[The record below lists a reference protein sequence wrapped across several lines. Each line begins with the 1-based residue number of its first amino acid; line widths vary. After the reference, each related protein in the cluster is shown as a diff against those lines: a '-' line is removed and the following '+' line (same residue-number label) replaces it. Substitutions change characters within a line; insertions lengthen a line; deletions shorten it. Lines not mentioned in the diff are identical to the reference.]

1 MNRNVLLVI
10 NPKASKGKGEVKARK
25 ISDYFI
31 SKGWGCTVAY
41 TRDVGHA
48 EKLARSGAENGF
60 PVIVAA
66 GGDGTVNEVVNGIMK
81 SGLQHKV
88 KMGIIPIGRGNDY
101 AWVAGIPTSWKKAAD
116 MIIDGSTKETDV
128 GRAVGEGEDKYFL
141 NGMGFGFE
149 PLVNFKAQSYKHI
162 NGMASYVAAFLSVL
176 INPPK
181 GYEVS
186 MTLDG
191 GESKILKTQQ
201 ISMNNGRRMGSSFL
215 MTPRAEIDDGL
226 LDYMFTN
233 HPLKGFGLI
242 KMVLKF
248 FKGAMVSDK
257 ENFSYGNARRVVID
271 VLGNGM
277 ISHVDGEEFEREGSH
292 FEIEILPLAVSLY
305 RGDKK

>member
-1 MNRNVLLVI
+1 MKPSALVVI
-10 NPKASKGKGEVKARK
+10 NPKASKGKGEVKAKK
-25 ISDYFI
+25 ITEYF
-31 SKGWGCTVAY
+31 KNAGWNCTVAY
-41 TRDVGHA
+41 TQGEGHA
-48 EKLARSGAENGF
+48 EKLAKSGAENGF
-60 PVIVAA
+60 KTIIAA
-66 GGDGTVNEVVNGIMK
+66 GGDGTVNEVINGIMR
-81 SGLQHKV
+81 SGKDV
-88 KMGIIPIGRGNDY
+88 DMGIIPVGRGNDF
-101 AWVAGIPTSWKKAAD
+101 AWIGHAKGKIA
-116 MIIDGSTKETDV
+116 
-128 GRAVGEGEDKYFL
+128 DKYFL